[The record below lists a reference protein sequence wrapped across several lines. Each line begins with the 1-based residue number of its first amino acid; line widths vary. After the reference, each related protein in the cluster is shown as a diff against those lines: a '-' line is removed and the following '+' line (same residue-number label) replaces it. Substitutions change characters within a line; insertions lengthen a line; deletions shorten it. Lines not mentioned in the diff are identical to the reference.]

1 MNFTQ
6 EPADPSMMGTNKKG
20 STSEEIDKGK
30 AKIEKTANDIA
41 ANPQVQKGLVTA
53 KEVAKRAKEAVLGAI
68 GLNGEQR
75 QSQPQMPYQGGKRR
89 RKSRRKKRTKRRR
102 KSRRKKRRTKRRRKS
117 RRKRRR

>member
-6 EPADPSMMGTNKKG
+6 GGQEQPTNRKG
-20 STSEEIDKGK
+20 SAGEEFEKGK
-30 AKIEKTANDIA
+30 EAIGNMTRKVA
-41 ANPQVQKGLVTA
+41 ANPQVQAATRAA
-53 KEVAKRAKEAVLGAI
+53 KDGANKAKEAVLGAI

-117 RRKRRR
+117 RRRRR